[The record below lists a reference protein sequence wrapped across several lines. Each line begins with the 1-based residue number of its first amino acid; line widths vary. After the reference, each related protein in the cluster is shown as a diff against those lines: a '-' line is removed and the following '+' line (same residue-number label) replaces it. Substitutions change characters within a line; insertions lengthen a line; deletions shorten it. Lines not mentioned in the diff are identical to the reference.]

1 MYLQSL
7 ASAFPPHRYTQ
18 PEIWELLSVSPRLN
32 ALSRRG
38 VKILETVLTGN
49 SGIDTRHFALPPQDI
64 FSLDAQGLNEAFEAE
79 APRLAG
85 KALAKACEQA
95 GITPQDLDALF
106 VCTCTGYLCPGLSS
120 YIGEQMNLRPEAV
133 LHDLSGLGC
142 GAAIPTMQAAQ
153 GYLAAQ
159 PDAVVATLAIE
170 TASSAFYLSDDAGV
184 LVSACLFGD
193 GSSASIWR
201 GQGQPGQWKAG
212 HFRSLHVPAQREK
225 IRFVNRQGYLCN
237 QLHRDVPVV
246 AAEAVDKIFAT
257 RTADPAAI
265 IAHSG
270 GRDVIDAIEQ
280 KIPQYPLRETREGL
294 RKYGNL
300 SSPSVMIALED
311 RLGQNNAEDK
321 LLWLTGF
328 GAGFAAHSCELSRE

>member
-1 MYLQSL
+1 MYLQAL
-7 ASAFPPHRYTQ
+7 ASAFPENRYTQ
-18 PEIWELLSVSPRLN
+18 PEIWELLSASPRIKS
-32 ALSRRG
+32 LSRRG
-38 VKILETVLTGN
+38 AKIMETVLMGN
-49 SGIDTRHFALPPQDI
+49 SGIETRHFALPPEKI

-79 APRLAG
+79 APRLG
-85 KALAKACEQA
+85 GRALAKACEKA
-95 GITPQDLDALF
+95 GITPQELDAVF

-120 YIGEQMNLRPEAV
+120 YVGEQMKLRPEAV

-153 GYLAAQ
+153 GFLAAQ

-170 TASSAFYLSDDAGV
+170 TCSTAFYINDDAGV

-201 GQGQPGQWKAG
+201 GQGQPDQWKAG
-212 HFRSLHVPAQREK
+212 HFRSLHVPEQREK
-225 IRFVNRQGYLCN
+225 IRFVNRGGYLCN
-237 QLHRDVPVV
+237 QLHRDVPAV
-246 AAEAVDKIFAT
+246 AAEAVDQIFAW
-257 RTADPAAI
+257 RTADPAAL

-270 GRDVIDAIEQ
+270 GRDVIDAIEA
-280 KIPQYPLRETREGL
+280 KIPQYTLNETREGL

-300 SSPSVMIALED
+300 SSPSVMVALED
-311 RLGQNNAEDK
+311 RLGQNNPNDK

-328 GAGFAAHSCELSRE
+328 GAGFAAHSCELSRA